1 MLTTSAPPVRLSLG
15 CLKMCLLENEQY
27 LINKYYQEIYALRR
41 LQKNFILIR
50 FLRHP
55 IVNIRA
61 NVGGVGLGLY

>member
-1 MLTTSAPPVRLSLG
+1 
-15 CLKMCLLENEQY
+15 MCLLENEQY

-41 LQKNFILIR
+41 LQKKFILIR